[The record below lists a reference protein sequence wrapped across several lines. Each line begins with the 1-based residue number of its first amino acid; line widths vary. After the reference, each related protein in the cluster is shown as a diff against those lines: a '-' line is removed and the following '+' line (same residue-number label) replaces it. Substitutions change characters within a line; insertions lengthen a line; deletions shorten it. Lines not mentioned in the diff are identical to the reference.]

1 MFVYRVAGCDEFSL
15 HFINRLVVPGR
26 RRKSICGRVAESL
39 DIFRYNMTML
49 FISAQAG
56 VATLER
62 NIAPP
67 YRNSLSEQAMKDKL
81 LLTRLKVVVLGR
93 EKIRLVGI

>member
-1 MFVYRVAGCDEFSL
+1 
-15 HFINRLVVPGR
+15 
-26 RRKSICGRVAESL
+26 
-39 DIFRYNMTML
+39 MTML